1 MPNLPGMPILSTLLS
16 LARGAAARL
25 WREETAQGMAEYALL
40 AALVAVAAIGAITL
54 LGNNITD
61 VFNSVGNELVNAS

>member
-1 MPNLPGMPILSTLLS
+1 MPYLPGMPSVLID
-16 LARGAAARL
+16 LARSAIARL

>member
-1 MPNLPGMPILSTLLS
+1 MPLQPTLPRLLS
-16 LARGAAARL
+16 LACRTVARL
-25 WREETAQGMAEYALL
+25 WREERAQGMAEYALL

>member
-1 MPNLPGMPILSTLLS
+1 MAHF
-16 LARGAAARL
+16 ARSFAARL
-25 WREETAQGMAEYALL
+25 RRDEAGQGMAEYALL

-61 VFNSVGNELVNAS
+61 VFNSVGNELVNAG

>member
-1 MPNLPGMPILSTLLS
+1 MPKLRGW
-16 LARGAAARL
+16 ARAVAVRL

-61 VFNSVGNELVNAS
+61 VFNSVGNELINAS

>member
-1 MPNLPGMPILSTLLS
+1 MPIQPALPRLLG
-16 LARGAAARL
+16 LACRTVTRL
-25 WREETAQGMAEYALL
+25 WRDETAQGMAEYALL